1 MTVLVTGSAGFI
13 GYHTCTAL
21 LKRGEQ
27 VVGVDDLNDY
37 YDVSLKK
44 ARLSKLQTHDGFTF
58 HQVNITDREAVADIE
73 RYHSDITKIIH
84 LAAQAGVR
92 YSLENPYAYVHT
104 NVVGHLVILELARRI
119 DALEH
124 FVYASSSSV
133 YGGNKDLPFTVDD
146 RVDTPISLYAAT
158 KRTDELMGYCYS
170 HLYRIPATGLRFF
183 TVYGPWGRPDMAA
196 YKFARAIFEKQ
207 PISVFNNGDMKRD
220 FTYIDD
226 TVAGVVAALDNVP
239 SDHGSEPPHMIYN
252 LGNNH
257 PEELTRFIAI
267 IEKAIERKAELHLE
281 PMQPGDVRETYA
293 DISAAERDL
302 GYQPKVSIDEGI
314 PRFIE
319 WFREYYGY

>member
-21 LKRGEQ
+21 LERGER

-37 YDVSLKK
+37 YEVSLKRS
-44 ARLSKLQTHDGFTF
+44 RLSNLEAHKGFAF
-58 HQVNITDREAVADIE
+58 HHANIVDREAVAEIGRRHPDV
-73 RYHSDITKIIH
+73 TKIIH

-92 YSLENPYAYVHT
+92 YSLENPYAYVQT
-104 NVVGHLVILELARRI
+104 NVVGQLTILEFARRI

-133 YGGNKDLPFTVDD
+133 YGGNKELPFAVSD

-196 YKFARAIFEKQ
+196 FKFAKAIFENR

-226 TVAGVVAALDNVP
+226 AVTGVVAALDSIP
-239 SDHGSEPPHMIYN
+239 ADQATAPPHKIYN

-257 PEELTRFIAI
+257 PEDLTHFIAI
-267 IEKAIERKAELHLE
+267 IEKAIERKAELRLE

-293 DISAAERDL
+293 DISDAERDL
-302 GYQPKVSIDEGI
+302 GYRPRISIDEGI

-319 WFREYYGY
+319 WFRDYYGY